1 MKDSADSSGAAAGF
15 EVIEH
20 TADVGLR
27 AWGPTPEDLFTQA
40 ARGLISF
47 LFDAR
52 QVRASRTRIVDIE
65 ASDLEE
71 ALVAWLQEILYLFE
85 VKHFAAAEVDVQAAA
100 AHGVRARVRGEP
112 FDQRRHEMRM
122 EIKAATYHGLDIR
135 PTAAE
140 NGSERW
146 ECTIIFDT

>member
-1 MKDSADSSGAAAGF
+1 MNRDSEPNGAAVGY

-27 AWGPTPEDLFTQA
+27 VWGSTPEDLFTQA
-40 ARGLISF
+40 ALGMIS
-47 LFDAR
+47 LLLAQQNVRTIEAR
-52 QVRASRTRIVDIE
+52 DVNLE

-71 ALVAWLQEILYLFE
+71 ALVAWLQEILYLYE
-85 VKHFAAAEVDVQAAA
+85 VQRFAPAGIE
-100 AHGVRARVRGEP
+100 VRAAGANGVQGVVSGEP
-112 FDQRRHEMRM
+112 FDRQRHEVRM

-135 PTAAE
+135 PTRAE
-140 NGSERW
+140 NGLDHW